1 MANSYLKPKL
11 RGRSENFVS
20 VRGRQNARSP
30 SATAFDQLGG
40 QSGSVFERADAEFPA
55 RKSRE
60 IAENF
65 RDTILRDS
73 GMRDLWWE
81 EGFVEKVAR

>member
-30 SATAFDQLGG
+30 SATAFDQLEGANP
-40 QSGSVFERADAEFPA
+40 SGCRWIVNAHRDNGKRFVVRSDEKLTAFLKLESADEPFSASSF
-55 RKSRE
+55 
-60 IAENF
+60 
-65 RDTILRDS
+65 L
-73 GMRDLWWE
+73 
-81 EGFVEKVAR
+81 

>member
-30 SATAFDQLGG
+30 SATAFDQLEGANP
-40 QSGSVFERADAEFPA
+40 SGCRWIVNAHRDDGKRFVAHADEKLTAFLELESV
-55 RKSRE
+55 
-60 IAENF
+60 
-65 RDTILRDS
+65 
-73 GMRDLWWE
+73 
-81 EGFVEKVAR
+81 VEPFSASSFL